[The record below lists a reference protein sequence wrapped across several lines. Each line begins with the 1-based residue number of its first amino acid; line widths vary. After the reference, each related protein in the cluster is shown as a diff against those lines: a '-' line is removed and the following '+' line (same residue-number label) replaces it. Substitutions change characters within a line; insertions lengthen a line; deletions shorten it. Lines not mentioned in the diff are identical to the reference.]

1 MEGRRGEND
10 GGDGE
15 MRRRKSHT
23 HRRKEGR
30 RSKGERMAG
39 PEINGFFGP
48 LGTKTH
54 QLVIHKMR
62 NEKRG
67 VCPHT
72 LPPLNPPHTP
82 SFSLPHTLPH
92 CIFFSFFTLILQFS
106 FFLLSP
112 FKSTRYL
119 AFFCLLSLSFFF
131 PFLSLLP
138 SLHHLSSSAIFRLR
152 NLIILLSIHSPS
164 TLPLIFLSIFTDSS
178 LLLLTQSPSPSLLPH
193 QPFHQP
199 PSIPLSLSFSLSL
212 IYSHS
217 GMNF

>member
-1 MEGRRGEND
+1 
-10 GGDGE
+10 

-131 PFLSLLP
+131 LSSPYFLLSTIYLPPQSSVSVTSLFSSPFTLHQLFPSSSSPFLQTVP
-138 SLHHLSSSAIFRLR
+138 S
-152 NLIILLSIHSPS
+152 
-164 TLPLIFLSIFTDSS
+164 SS
-178 LLLLTQSPSPSLLPH
+178 LLNHPLLLFSLINPSISLPPSLYLSLSPSL
-193 QPFHQP
+193 
-199 PSIPLSLSFSLSL
+199 
-212 IYSHS
+212 
-217 GMNF
+217 